1 MMTYT
6 IGAGGS
12 APTWSNVHN
21 AMQEVF
27 GHGWDV
33 TPFGPS
39 DFRMVIRSVPIGSMN
54 LSHAS
59 VSQARVSNTVPSG
72 RTPDHAYNI
81 YTSNRR
87 HVLST
92 HDSTLVLAP
101 GDVTVADSA
110 TAVTMTTKEPY
121 TTIGLT
127 VPASLLRTYVPEPDK
142 LVGVRFSC
150 KAGIS
155 KVISYLLL
163 TMWEYADSD
172 DFDEVGAELA
182 NSLLALLS
190 THFHMNRQQPAVRD
204 CDAVAK
210 QEMIKRAID
219 RNLRKPDLCVGD
231 LAKQFGLSVRYVQR
245 LFAEENCTVSRYIRR
260 QRLEGCK
267 RQLADPAWLHRS
279 ITEIAFAW
287 GFNSSAHFSRA
298 FKEQYG
304 INARDYRKQSL
315 KGSRAA
321 AIARSA

>member
-1 MMTYT
+1 MLTYT
-6 IGAGGS
+6 LGADGA
-12 APTWSNVHN
+12 APTWSNVHT

-33 TPFGPS
+33 TPFEPS
-39 DFRMVIRSVPIGSMN
+39 AFRMVIRSVPIGSMN

-59 VSQARVSNTVPSG
+59 VSQARVSNTVPSTS
-72 RTPDHAYNI
+72 TPGHAYNI

-87 HVLST
+87 HVVST

-110 TAVTMTTKEPY
+110 TAVTMTTREPY

-127 VPASLLRTYVPEPDK
+127 VPADLLSTYVPEPNK
-142 LVGVRFSC
+142 LVGARFSC
-150 KAGIS
+150 KTGIS

-182 NSLLALLS
+182 NNLLALLS
-190 THFHMNRQQPAVRD
+190 TYFHMNSHPPAAPEA
-204 CDAVAK
+204 DAMAK
-210 QEMIKRAID
+210 QEMIKRVID
-219 RNLRKPDLCVGD
+219 QNLQKPDLCVGD
-231 LAKQFGLSVRYVQR
+231 LAKRFGLSVRYIQR
-245 LFAEENCTVSRYIRR
+245 LFSEEDCTVSRYIRR
-260 QRLEGCK
+260 QRLEGCR
-267 RQLADPAWLHRS
+267 RQLGDPAWLHRS
-279 ITEIAFAW
+279 ITEIAFNW

-304 INARDYRKQSL
+304 INAREYRK
-315 KGSRAA
+315 RALNGLA
-321 AIARSA
+321 CYGDRR